1 MPTLVAG
8 SSLLALRR
16 AHAHAAGHCPP
27 PPQPSPEEGGSHAGA
42 GHPPSPSGGGPGW
55 GLDVRARGF
64 TLLELLVV
72 VTIIA
77 IASAGVAFALR
88 DNSQTLL
95 ERDAAR
101 LAALFESARAQS
113 RATGVPV
120 RWRLTPEGFA
130 FDGLPARA
138 LPDHWLGTDTVARNT
153 APVLLGPEPVIGR
166 HEIVLQS
173 ISQPSQA
180 LRIATDG
187 ARPFTVQP
195 VTP

>member
-1 MPTLVAG
+1 MPCLGRPGAA
-8 SSLLALRR
+8 ALKP
-16 AHAHAAGHCPP
+16 A
-27 PPQPSPEEGGSHAGA
+27 QT
-42 GHPPSPSGGGPGW
+42 
-55 GLDVRARGF
+55 GF

-72 VTIIA
+72 VAIIA
-77 IASAGVAFALR
+77 IASGGVAFALR

-120 RWRLTPEGFA
+120 RWRPTPEGFA
-130 FDGLPARA
+130 FDGLPART
-138 LPDHWLGTDTVARNT
+138 LPDRWLGNDTVARET
-153 APVLLGPEPVIGR
+153 PPVLLGPEPVIGR
-166 HEIVLQS
+166 QEIVLQS

-187 ARPFTVQP
+187 ARPFSVQAA
-195 VTP
+195 TP

>member
-1 MPTLVAG
+1 MPILVAG
-8 SSLLALRR
+8 SDVAPTLGTSCPALPPEGAVPCLGRPSAAALK
-16 AHAHAAGHCPP
+16 AHT
-27 PPQPSPEEGGSHAGA
+27 
-42 GHPPSPSGGGPGW
+42 
-55 GLDVRARGF
+55 RGF

-72 VTIIA
+72 VAIIA

-120 RWRLTPEGFA
+120 RWRPTPEGFV
-130 FDGLPARA
+130 FDGLPAKA
-138 LPDHWLGTDTVARNT
+138 LPDRWLGHDTVARAS

-166 HEIVLQS
+166 QEIVLQS
-173 ISQPSQA
+173 TSQPTQA

-195 VTP
+195 VGTP

>member
-1 MPTLVAG
+1 MPTSAVG
-8 SSLLALRR
+8 SSPLK
-16 AHAHAAGHCPP
+16 
-27 PPQPSPEEGGSHAGA
+27 
-42 GHPPSPSGGGPGW
+42 
-55 GLDVRARGF
+55 ARQKGF

-72 VTIIA
+72 VAIIA

-130 FDGLPARA
+130 FDGLPSSGSGA
-138 LPDHWLGTDTVARNT
+138 LPSHWLGNDTVARNT

-166 HEIVLQS
+166 QEIVLQS

-187 ARPFTVQP
+187 ARPFTVQT
-195 VTP
+195 VQAATP

>member
-1 MPTLVAG
+1 MPISAAGNNLVPTLVIACTT
-8 SSLLALRR
+8 L
-16 AHAHAAGHCPP
+16 PP
-27 PPQPSPEEGGSHAGA
+27 EGAV
-42 GHPPSPSGGGPGW
+42 P
-55 GLDVRARGF
+55 LVRAAFSGCTKCLGQPGAAALISRNKGF

-72 VTIIA
+72 VAIIA

-120 RWRLTPEGFA
+120 HWRLTTGGFA
-130 FDGLPARA
+130 FDGLPART
-138 LPDHWLGTDTVARNT
+138 LPERWLGNDTVARNT

-166 HEIVLQS
+166 QEVVLQS

-187 ARPFTVQP
+187 ARPFTVQTMQAA
-195 VTP
+195 TP

>member
-1 MPTLVAG
+1 MPISAVG
-8 SSLLALRR
+8 NSLKNTRLK
-16 AHAHAAGHCPP
+16 
-27 PPQPSPEEGGSHAGA
+27 
-42 GHPPSPSGGGPGW
+42 
-55 GLDVRARGF
+55 GF

-72 VTIIA
+72 VAIIA

-120 RWRLTPEGFA
+120 RWRLTTDGFA
-130 FDGLPARA
+130 FDGLPART
-138 LPDHWLGTDTVARNT
+138 LPERWLGTDTVARNT
-153 APVLLGPEPVIGR
+153 TPVLLGPEPVIGR
-166 HEIVLQS
+166 QEVVLQS
-173 ISQPSQA
+173 ISLPNQA

>member
-1 MPTLVAG
+1 MPTSAAG
-8 SSLLALRR
+8 SSPKVLR
-16 AHAHAAGHCPP
+16 HK
-27 PPQPSPEEGGSHAGA
+27 
-42 GHPPSPSGGGPGW
+42 
-55 GLDVRARGF
+55 GF

-72 VTIIA
+72 VAIIA
-77 IASAGVAFALR
+77 IASGGVAFALR

-113 RATGVPV
+113 RAAGVPV
-120 RWRLTPEGFA
+120 HWRPTPEGFV

-138 LPDHWLGTDTVARNT
+138 LPNRWLGTDTLARSSD
-153 APVLLGPEPVIGR
+153 PVLLGPEPVIGR
-166 HEIVLQS
+166 QEVRLQS

-187 ARPFTVQP
+187 ARPFSVQT

>member
-1 MPTLVAG
+1 MPISAVG
-8 SSLLALRR
+8 NSLIHLR
-16 AHAHAAGHCPP
+16 
-27 PPQPSPEEGGSHAGA
+27 QK
-42 GHPPSPSGGGPGW
+42 
-55 GLDVRARGF
+55 GF

-72 VTIIA
+72 VAIIA

-120 RWRLTPEGFA
+120 HWRLTTDGFA
-130 FDGLPARA
+130 FDGLPART
-138 LPDHWLGTDTVARNT
+138 LPERWLGTDTVARNT
-153 APVLLGPEPVIGR
+153 TPVLLGPEPVIGR
-166 HEIVLQS
+166 QEVVLQS

-187 ARPFTVQP
+187 ARPFTVQA

>member
-1 MPTLVAG
+1 MPTSVAG
-8 SSLLALRR
+8 NSPLTS
-16 AHAHAAGHCPP
+16 AHK
-27 PPQPSPEEGGSHAGA
+27 
-42 GHPPSPSGGGPGW
+42 
-55 GLDVRARGF
+55 GF

-72 VTIIA
+72 VAIIA

-120 RWRLTPEGFA
+120 RWQPTPEGFV
-130 FDGLPARA
+130 FDGLPAKA
-138 LPDHWLGTDTVARNT
+138 LPDRWLGTDTVARNT

-166 HEIVLQS
+166 QEILLQS

-187 ARPFTVQP
+187 ARPFTVQAVSP
-195 VTP
+195 